1 MNRANTHWQEL
12 LLKLLFIIFLA
23 MMVIENTLAT
33 PYLKVAN
40 TSSAVETLL
49 FEAYEY
55 YKNEQFE
62 QAAASLERALRI
74 EPRHPRLWYN
84 LAGVRLEQGDWK
96 RAANLAQKSNALIG
110 SDETYKKLRIRNWLI
125 ITKACEGMGDEACE
139 RKARDRAQALVQKL
153 QTWQ

>member
-1 MNRANTHWQEL
+1 MNRVNTHWQEL
-12 LLKLLFIIFLA
+12 LLRLLFITFLV
-23 MMVIENTLAT
+23 MMVENTLAT
-33 PYLKVAN
+33 PYIKAD
-40 TSSAVETLL
+40 TSDTFSAVEALL

-110 SDETYKKLRIRNWLI
+110 NNDTYKKLRIRNWVI
-125 ITKACEGMGDEACE
+125 ITLACKGMGDEACE
-139 RKARDRAQALVQKL
+139 RKARDRAQALVRAL
-153 QTWQ
+153 N

>member
-40 TSSAVETLL
+40 TFSAVEALL

-84 LAGVRLEQGDWK
+84 LAG
-96 RAANLAQKSNALIG
+96 
-110 SDETYKKLRIRNWLI
+110 
-125 ITKACEGMGDEACE
+125 
-139 RKARDRAQALVQKL
+139 
-153 QTWQ
+153 